1 MKAPLPTPVR
11 DGGFTLMET
20 LVALVVLGFVVAGLA
35 QGLRFGIT
43 AWNRQAHSIDRDG
56 ALDATD
62 RTLRTLFAT
71 MVPGSD
77 PRAPAVIGS
86 RDRLAFVATLPA
98 GAPVSPIRLSDT
110 VVGVDGAHRLVLRWT
125 PHLHARVL
133 GAPAPQEAVLLP
145 GVDGVT
151 FAYYR
156 AGGDGHPG
164 TWMDRWQSVDPPML
178 VRMHIEFRNHAL
190 HWPDLIVAPELR
202 QDVE

>member
-1 MKAPLPTPVR
+1 MKVPPQGPNR

-35 QGLRFGIT
+35 QGLRFGVA
-43 AWNRQAHSIDRDG
+43 AWNRQARSIDRDG

-62 RTLRTLFAT
+62 RTLRTLFAA
-71 MVPGSD
+71 MVPAGD
-77 PRAPAVIGS
+77 PQSPAIVGS
-86 RDRLAFVATLPA
+86 RDRLAFVADLPV
-98 GAPVSPIRLSDT
+98 GAPVTPIRLSDT

-133 GAPAPQEAVLLP
+133 TPAIAQEAVLLP

-156 AGGDGHPG
+156 AGGQGHPG
-164 TWMDRWQSVDPPML
+164 AWTDRWQGVDPPLL

-190 HWPDLIVAPELR
+190 HWPDLIVAPERR